1 MSDGTERRRSKRRP
15 ILDTFSLSVVLKN
28 KSDIRLKVH
37 DVSDQGLGFEIDIEG
52 ESIDGYSPKVGESIA
67 IELYLNQSLSIPLKI
82 KVVRVDKKSQ
92 NRTVGVEIQDQNGKA
107 HQAFL
112 GFLQIIDRLAEV
124 AHVH

>member
-1 MSDGTERRRSKRRP
+1 MSDVSERRRSKRRP

-28 KSDIRLKVH
+28 KSDIRLKIH
-37 DVSDQGLGFEIDIEG
+37 DMSDQGLGFEIDIEG
-52 ESIDGYSPKVGESIA
+52 ESIDGYTPKTGETLS

-82 KVVRVDKKSQ
+82 KVVRIEKKNH

-112 GFLQIIDRLAEV
+112 GFLQTIDRLAEV
-124 AHVH
+124 ATVH